1 MQFLKES
8 FCPDCGNQLI
18 HQDGCLFCPDCGY
31 SHCDCG
37 ACNGLGKS
45 EEKQAVDRNSERRHY
60 GLYARAKL

>member
-37 ACNGLGKS
+37 ACNGLGKD
-45 EEKQAVDRNSERRHY
+45 EKILKGDSH
-60 GLYARAKL
+60 GLYARVKL

>member
-8 FCPDCGNQLI
+8 FCPECGSQLL
-18 HQDGCLFCPDCGY
+18 HVEGCLFCPNCGY

-45 EEKQAVDRNSERRHY
+45 EEKQTIGIQKGENY
-60 GLYARAKL
+60 GLHTRVKL